1 MGEYVGALQE
11 GGCVVNGPIIS
22 ATLHGIISASEPS
35 ALIENGGHIDCC
47 SRSLIQ
53 STYRRYD
60 LCKRK
65 GTSGRAVINTEEILK
80 VKNQFVKEINAL
92 VTEHE
97 IPSELIINY
106 DETGVPII
114 PTAHYTMAKK
124 GAKTVNIKNKGIPS
138 TAITQSF
145 NHSQSFTI
153 CFIFRVFT
161 SLSMIDQMTN
171 DKLLVLLLVL
181 IVVIYYLFK
190 SSIKV
195 LLRNVNLILVYIHLN
210 LILHTLRAIGA
221 MKQANYHFIKIF

>member
-1 MGEYVGALQE
+1 MSEYIDALRE
-11 GGCVVNGPIIS
+11 GGCVVNGAIVS
-22 ATLHGIISASEPS
+22 AALHGIVCASEPS
-35 ALIENGGHIDCC
+35 ALIENGGHIDCY

-80 VKNQFVKEINAL
+80 VKNKFVEEINAL

-124 GAKTVNIKNKGIPS
+124 GSKTVNIKNKGTLSMP
-138 TAITQSF
+138 ITQSF

-161 SLSMIDQMTN
+161 SLSFIDQMTN
-171 DKLLVLLLVL
+171 DKLLVSLLVH
-181 IVVIYYLFK
+181 IVVIYYHFKLFME
-190 SSIKV
+190 V
-195 LLRNVNLILVYIHLN
+195 LLRNV
-210 LILHTLRAIGA
+210 
-221 MKQANYHFIKIF
+221 K